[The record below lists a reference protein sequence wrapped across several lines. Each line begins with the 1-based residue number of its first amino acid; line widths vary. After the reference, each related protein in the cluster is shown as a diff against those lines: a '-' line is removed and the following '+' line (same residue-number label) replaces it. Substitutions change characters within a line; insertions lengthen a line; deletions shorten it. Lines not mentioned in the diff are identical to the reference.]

1 MMYLNCNFY
10 NEVKRLRQMI
20 HNVMAVCCP
29 RYNNCVTSIVN
40 IATMQEGTL
49 NTIIPNLFELL
60 NDSSIDRV
68 MAIDEEWKVIAWN
81 RTAAQIT
88 GIEKADIIGKH
99 LLEVFPKLGEDPDMM
114 DGIKF
119 GFAGK
124 KSFVPARAGA
134 FNRQSYENHFIP
146 LTDDNGHV
154 KGVMNI
160 MHDVA
165 HREKA
170 ERKLQQLNDA
180 LEQQYRQLETASTE
194 MATFTYITSNEIKEP
209 LRLVYTAF
217 ELLVKSEGRAL
228 SNGGK
233 ANIRRIQ
240 GSLNRIN
247 LLLDDI
253 WALSHINSFKQ
264 VRNPVDLNEVC
275 KEVQHKLQRKI
286 SESDAIIETRE
297 LPVIPGYKEML
308 QTLFTNLIDN
318 GLKFQAMGN
327 QPRVNITSRIVPANQ
342 LPSGFQSEPPMVLVE
357 FNDNG
362 IGFDPSHAG
371 RIFIMFEKLNSKG
384 KYHGS
389 GMGLAIVKKIM
400 DAHNGFVLA
409 TAEPD
414 KGATVQCYFPSE

>member
-1 MMYLNCNFY
+1 
-10 NEVKRLRQMI
+10 
-20 HNVMAVCCP
+20 MAVGYP
-29 RYNNCVTSIVN
+29 RYNNCLTLNVN
-40 IATMQEGTL
+40 IATMHKGTL
-49 NTIIPNLFELL
+49 HTTIPNLYELL

-68 MAIDEEWKVIAWN
+68 MAIDEQWCVIAWN
-81 RTAAQIT
+81 KTAAQIT
-88 GIEKADIIGKH
+88 GIDKNDVIGKP
-99 LLEVFPKLGEDPDMM
+99 LLDVFPKLAEDADIM
-114 DGIKF
+114 DAIKF
-119 GFAGK
+119 AFQGK
-124 KSFVPARAGA
+124 KSFVPARAGS

-146 LTDDNGHV
+146 ITDEAGDV

-170 ERKLQQLNDA
+170 EIKLQHLNEA
-180 LEQQYRQLETASTE
+180 LEQQYRQLETATTE

-217 ELLVKSEGRAL
+217 ELLVKSEGRVL

-264 VRNPVDLNEVC
+264 VRNTVDLNVVC
-275 KEVQHKLQRKI
+275 REAMNKLDRKI
-286 SESDAIIETRE
+286 VESGAIIEINE
-297 LPVIPGYKEML
+297 LPVIAGYKDML
-308 QTLFTNLIDN
+308 QTLFINLIDN
-318 GLKFQAMGN
+318 GLKFQTMGN
-327 QPRVNITSRIVPANQ
+327 MPVINITSRIAPVDQ
-342 LPSGFQSEPPMVLVE
+342 LPAGFQNKEPMLLLE
-357 FNDNG
+357 FKDNG
-362 IGFDPSHAG
+362 IGFDQAQAG

-384 KYHGS
+384 QYHGS

-400 DAHNGFVLA
+400 EAHDGFAHA
-409 TAEPD
+409 TAQPG
-414 KGATVQCYFPSE
+414 KGATIQCYFPMEVKL

>member
-1 MMYLNCNFY
+1 MH
-10 NEVKRLRQMI
+10 NE
-20 HNVMAVCCP
+20 
-29 RYNNCVTSIVN
+29 
-40 IATMQEGTL
+40 TL
-49 NTIIPNLFELL
+49 HTTIPNLFELL

-68 MAIDEEWKVIAWN
+68 MAIDDQWCVIAWN
-81 RTAAQIT
+81 RIAAQIT
-88 GIEKADIIGKH
+88 GINKEAIIGKP

-114 DGIKF
+114 EAIKF
-119 GFAGK
+119 AFEGK
-124 KSFVPARAGA
+124 KSFVPARIGA
-134 FNRQSYENHFIP
+134 FNRQNYENHFIP
-146 LTDDNGHV
+146 LTDEAGDV

-170 ERKLQQLNDA
+170 EKKLQHLNEA

-217 ELLVKSEGRAL
+217 ELLVKSEGRVL

-264 VRNPVDLNEVC
+264 VRNAVDLNEIC
-275 KEVQHKLQRKI
+275 KEVQNKLQRKI
-286 SESDAIIETRE
+286 SESGGIIETNE
-297 LPVIPGYKEML
+297 LPVIQGYKEML
-308 QTLFTNLIDN
+308 QTLFINLIDN

-327 QPRVNITSRIVPANQ
+327 QPRIKITSRLVPADQ
-342 LPSGFQSEPPMVLVE
+342 LPSGFQSETPMVLVE

-362 IGFDPSHAG
+362 IGFDPAQAS

-400 DAHNGFVLA
+400 EAHNGFVLA

-414 KGATVQCYFPSE
+414 KGATVQCYFPAE

>member
-1 MMYLNCNFY
+1 
-10 NEVKRLRQMI
+10 
-20 HNVMAVCCP
+20 
-29 RYNNCVTSIVN
+29 
-40 IATMQEGTL
+40 
-49 NTIIPNLFELL
+49 
-60 NDSSIDRV
+60 
-68 MAIDEEWKVIAWN
+68 MAIDEQWCVIAWN
-81 RTAAQIT
+81 KTAAQIT
-88 GIEKADIIGKH
+88 GINKEDIIGKP
-99 LLEVFPKLGEDPDMM
+99 LLDVFPKLAEDADIMEA
-114 DGIKF
+114 IQF
-119 GFAGK
+119 ALAGK
-124 KSFVPARAGA
+124 KSFVPARAEA

-146 LTDDNGHV
+146 ITDDAGHV

-170 ERKLQQLNDA
+170 EKRLQQLNEA
-180 LEQQYRQLETASTE
+180 LELQYRQLETASTE

-209 LRLVYTAF
+209 LRHVYTAF

-264 VRNPVDLNEVC
+264 VRNPVNLNDIC
-275 KEVQHKLQRKI
+275 KEVQNKLQRKI
-286 SESDAIIETRE
+286 SESGAIIETKE
-297 LPVIPGYKEML
+297 LPVIPGYKDML
-308 QTLFTNLIDN
+308 LTLFTNIIDN

-327 QPRVNITSRIVPANQ
+327 QPRISITSRVVPIDQ
-342 LPSGFQSEPPMVLVE
+342 LPTGIQSETPMVLVE

-362 IGFDPSHAG
+362 IGFDPLQAN
-371 RIFIMFEKLNSKG
+371 RIFIMFEQLNSKG
-384 KYHGS
+384 QYHGS

-400 DAHNGFVLA
+400 DAHDGFVLA
-409 TAEPD
+409 LAQPD
-414 KGATVQCYFPSE
+414 KGATVQCYFPAE

>member
-1 MMYLNCNFY
+1 MQR
-10 NEVKRLRQMI
+10 E
-20 HNVMAVCCP
+20 
-29 RYNNCVTSIVN
+29 
-40 IATMQEGTL
+40 ATDIT
-49 NTIIPNLFELL
+49 TIPNLYELL

-68 MAIDEEWKVIAWN
+68 MAIDEQWCVIAWN

-88 GIEKADIIGKH
+88 GIEKSEIIGRS
-99 LLEVFPKLGEDPDMM
+99 LLDVFPKLAEDAEMM
-114 DGIKF
+114 DAIKF
-119 GFAGK
+119 AFQGK
-124 KSFVPARAGA
+124 KSFVPARAGS
-134 FNRQSYENHFIP
+134 FNRHSYENHFIP
-146 LTDDNGHV
+146 ITNEEDQV

-170 ERKLQQLNDA
+170 EKKLQELNEA

-209 LRLVYTAF
+209 LRHVYTAF
-217 ELLVKSEGRAL
+217 ELLVKSEGRVL

-264 VRNPVDLNEVC
+264 VRNTVNLNEVYS
-275 KEVQHKLQRKI
+275 EAMNKLQRKI
-286 SESDAIIETRE
+286 SESGAILEAKE

-308 QTLFTNLIDN
+308 QTLFINVIDN
-318 GLKFQAMGN
+318 GLKFQEAGN
-327 QPRVNITSRIVPANQ
+327 LPVINISHRMVPVDQ
-342 LPSGFQSEPPMVLVE
+342 LPAASQGERPMLLLE
-357 FNDNG
+357 FTDNG
-362 IGFDPSHAG
+362 IGFEPAQAN
-371 RIFIMFEKLNSKG
+371 RIFVMFEKLNAKG
-384 KYHGS
+384 QYHGS

-400 DAHNGFVLA
+400 EAHDGFVQA
-409 TAEPD
+409 KAEPG
-414 KGATVQCYFPSE
+414 KGTTIQCYFPVE

>member
-1 MMYLNCNFY
+1 MH
-10 NEVKRLRQMI
+10 K
-20 HNVMAVCCP
+20 
-29 RYNNCVTSIVN
+29 
-40 IATMQEGTL
+40 GTL
-49 NTIIPNLFELL
+49 HSTIPNLFERL

-68 MAIDEEWKVIAWN
+68 MAIDEQWCVIAWN
-81 RTAAQIT
+81 KTAAQIT
-88 GIEKADIIGKH
+88 GIDKDDIIGKP
-99 LLEVFPKLGEDPDMM
+99 LLDVFPKLAEDPEMM
-114 DGIKF
+114 DAIR
-119 GFAGK
+119 FAFQGK
-124 KSFVPARAGA
+124 KSFVPARAEL
-134 FNRQSYENHFIP
+134 FNRQFYENHFIP
-146 LTDDNGHV
+146 ITDEAGEV

-170 ERKLQQLNDA
+170 EKKLQQLNEA

-217 ELLVKSEGRAL
+217 ELLVKSEGKVL

-275 KEVQHKLQRKI
+275 KEAQNKLQRKI
-286 SESDAIIETRE
+286 SESGAIIEYDK
-297 LPVIPGYKEML
+297 LPVIAGFKDML
-308 QTLFTNLIDN
+308 QTLFINLIDN
-318 GLKFQAMGN
+318 SLKFQAVGN
-327 QPRVNITSRIVPANQ
+327 QPVIRITSRMADQ
-342 LPSGFQSEPPMVLVE
+342 LPAGFQSTAPMMLLE
-357 FNDNG
+357 FSDNG
-362 IGFDPSHAG
+362 IGFEPAQAG
-371 RIFIMFEKLNSKG
+371 RIFIMFEKLNTKG
-384 KYHGS
+384 QYHGS

-400 DAHNGFVLA
+400 EAHDGFVHA
-409 TAEPD
+409 TAQPG
-414 KGATVQCYFPSE
+414 KGATIQCYFPVE